1 MGNEIPL
8 TVLRAHAARM
18 AASYRASAAQ
28 ALAAN
33 RVRIFQHQA
42 DLAERAEARAL
53 EASGALKI
61 AAE

>member
-1 MGNEIPL
+1 MGNRIPRS
-8 TVLRAHAARM
+8 VLRAHAARM

-42 DLAERAEARAL
+42 DLAERADARAAKL
-53 EASGALKI
+53 EG
-61 AAE
+61 